1 MSAGPRAPRMVTADP
16 RAPRTVT
23 ADPRAPRMVTP
34 DALAAAAAA
43 AYGGLGLHVRGA
55 TGDRLGEHRVT
66 GRPQASGLEIESFH
80 PYAHGDDLRHL
91 DWSALARLDVLVTRR
106 FTAEREQP
114 VHLLVDASASMGVPV
129 RDDKL
134 GVARE
139 VAMALAWMALA
150 THDPVRVARLGTG
163 LGPAVRRPADA
174 RRIAVQLCAFAPEG
188 AVDPGD
194 ALAAH
199 AVRHREPATVV
210 VVSDCLAEPATID
223 AGLAALRARRHAV
236 VLVQVLGAG
245 ELDPERDFTHGVLA
259 DVESGA
265 THPIALTPEVRR
277 RYDALLA
284 EHLTAV
290 ETAARSHGVQ
300 YARLVTGTP
309 VPDFVT
315 GPLARLG
322 LVRRR

>member
-1 MSAGPRAPRMVTADP
+1 
-16 RAPRTVT
+16 
-23 ADPRAPRMVTP
+23 VTP
-34 DALAAAAAA
+34 DALAASAAA
-43 AYGGLGLHVRGA
+43 AYGGFGLHVRAG

-66 GRPQASGLEIESFH
+66 GRPQASGLEIESYR

-114 VHLLVDASASMGVPV
+114 VHLLVDASASMGVPA

-139 VAMALAWMALA
+139 LAMALAWMALA
-150 THDPVRVARLGTG
+150 THDPVRTARLGAA
-163 LGPAVRRPADA
+163 LGPPVRRPADA
-174 RRIAVQLCAFAPEG
+174 RRIAAQLCALAPEG
-188 AVDPGD
+188 AVALDD

-199 AVRHREPATVV
+199 AARHREPATVFV
-210 VVSDCLAEPATID
+210 LSDCMAEPAAIES
-223 AGLAALRARRHAV
+223 GLRGLRARRSAV
-236 VLVQVLGAG
+236 VLLHVLGAG
-245 ELDPERDFTHGVLA
+245 ELDPARDFAHGVLA

-265 THPIALTPEVRR
+265 THPIVLTPDVRS

-284 EHLTAV
+284 DHLTAV
-290 ETAARSHGVQ
+290 EAAARRHDVP

-309 VPDFVT
+309 VSDFVT

>member
-1 MSAGPRAPRMVTADP
+1 
-16 RAPRTVT
+16 
-23 ADPRAPRMVTP
+23 VTP
-34 DALAAAAAA
+34 DSLATGAAT
-43 AYGGLGLHVRGA
+43 AYGGFGLHVRGG
-55 TGDRLGEHRVT
+55 TGDRLGDHRVT
-66 GRPQASGLEIESFH
+66 GRPEASGLEIESYR

-114 VHLLVDASASMGVPV
+114 VHLLVDASASMAAPA

-139 VAMALAWMALA
+139 LAMALAWMALA
-150 THDPVRVARLGTG
+150 THDPVRTARLGAA

-174 RRIAVQLCAFAPEG
+174 RRIAAQLCALAPEG
-188 AVDPGD
+188 AVALDD

-199 AVRHREPATVV
+199 AARHREPATVV
-210 VVSDCLAEPATID
+210 VLSDCMAEPAAIES
-223 AGLAALRARRHAV
+223 GLRGLRARRSAV
-236 VLVQVLGAG
+236 VLLHVLGAG
-245 ELDPERDFTHGVLA
+245 ELDPARDFAHGVLA

-265 THPIALTPEVRR
+265 THPIVLTPDVRS

-284 EHLTAV
+284 DHLTAV
-290 ETAARSHGVQ
+290 EAAARRHDVP

-309 VPDFVT
+309 VSDFVT

>member
-1 MSAGPRAPRMVTADP
+1 
-16 RAPRTVT
+16 
-23 ADPRAPRMVTP
+23 VTP
-34 DALAAAAAA
+34 DALAAGAAAT
-43 AYGGLGLHVRGA
+43 YDGLGLHVRGA
-55 TGDRLGEHRVT
+55 TGDRLGEHRMA
-66 GRPQASGLEIESFH
+66 GRPQASGLEVESYR

-114 VHLLVDASASMGVPV
+114 VHLLVDASASMGTPA

-139 VAMALAWMALA
+139 LAMALGWMALA
-150 THDPVRVARLGTG
+150 THDPVRVARLGTA
-163 LGPAVRRPADA
+163 LGPSVRRPADA
-174 RRIAVQLCAFAPEG
+174 RRVAAQLCALASEG
-188 AVDPGD
+188 AVELGD

-199 AVRHREPATVV
+199 AARHREPATVV
-210 VVSDCLAEPATID
+210 VVSDCMAEPAAID
-223 AGLAALRARRHAV
+223 GGLGALRARRHTV
-236 VLVQVLGAG
+236 VLLQVLGAG
-245 ELDPERDFTHGVLA
+245 ELDPARDFTHGVLA

-284 EHLTAV
+284 EHLGAV
-290 ETAARSHGVQ
+290 EAAARRHGVP

>member
-1 MSAGPRAPRMVTADP
+1 MTREARSREARS
-16 RAPRTVT
+16 
-23 ADPRAPRMVTP
+23 P
-34 DALAAAAAA
+34 DALAATAAA
-43 AYGGLGLHVRGA
+43 AYGGLGLHVRGG

-66 GRPQASGLEIESFH
+66 GRPQASGLEIESYR
-80 PYAHGDDLRHL
+80 PYTHGDDLRHI

-114 VHLLVDASASMGVPV
+114 VHFLVDASASMGVPA

-150 THDPVRVARLGTG
+150 THDPVRVARLGATP
-163 LGPAVRRPADA
+163 GPIVRRPADA
-174 RRIAVQLCAFAPEG
+174 RRIAAQLCALAPEG
-188 AVDPGD
+188 AVELGD

-199 AVRHREPATVV
+199 AARHREPATVV
-210 VVSDCLAEPATID
+210 VVSDCMAEPAAID
-223 AGLAALRARRHAV
+223 AGLGALRARRHAV
-236 VLVQVLGAG
+236 VLLQVLGAG
-245 ELDPERDFTHGVLA
+245 ELDPARDFTHGVLA

-265 THPIALTPEVRR
+265 THPIVLTPDVRR

-284 EHLTAV
+284 DHLGAV
-290 ETAARSHGVQ
+290 EAAASRHGVPF
-300 YARLVTGTP
+300 ARLITGMP
-309 VPDFVT
+309 VSDFVT